1 MEVFSSVINDNFFKD
16 YFNVQTQEDIN
27 NLIKD
32 GELKSP
38 ELKLMIY
45 DFFLNQNKNNEDFF
59 IINDE
64 TLKKTIKE
72 YFIVLFDKEINDILI
87 NKYYEKTKINT
98 STDAKVNYFKEY
110 LNVKKSLPYYE
121 QYKKI
126 LKSDKICDEIIN
138 YVNERVINN
147 TPSSKEDEN
156 NKNNDKSSFL
166 ISPVASLRENK
177 KLFKDLI
184 IEYFNKMKNE

>member
-32 GELKSP
+32 DELKSP
-38 ELKLMIY
+38 ELKLLIY
-45 DFFLNQNKNNEDFF
+45 DFFLNQNKNNDDFF

-72 YFIVLFDKEINDILI
+72 YFIVLFDKEINDILVD
-87 NKYYEKTKINT
+87 KYYEKTKINT

-121 QYKKI
+121 RYKKI

-138 YVNERVINN
+138 SVN
-147 TPSSKEDEN
+147 
-156 NKNNDKSSFL
+156 
-166 ISPVASLRENK
+166 ENK

-184 IEYFNKMKNE
+184 IEYFNKMKNEKIN

>member
-45 DFFLNQNKNNEDFF
+45 DFFLNQNKNNADFF

-72 YFIVLFDKEINDILI
+72 YFIVLFDKEINNILVD
-87 NKYYEKTKINT
+87 KYYEKTKINT

-110 LNVKKSLPYYE
+110 LNIKNSLSYYE

-126 LKSDKICDEIIN
+126 LKSDKLSDEIIN
-138 YVNERVINN
+138 
-147 TPSSKEDEN
+147 SA
-156 NKNNDKSSFL
+156 NK
-166 ISPVASLRENK
+166 NK

-184 IEYFNKMKNE
+184 IEYFNKMKTEQFK

>member
-1 MEVFSSVINDNFFKD
+1 MEIFSSVINDNFFKD
-16 YFNVQTQEDIN
+16 YFNVQTQGDIN

-45 DFFLNQNKNNEDFF
+45 DFFLNQNKNNADFF

-72 YFIVLFDKEINDILI
+72 YFIVLFDKEINNILVD
-87 NKYYEKTKINT
+87 KYYEKTKINT

-110 LNVKKSLPYYE
+110 LNVKNSLSYYE

-126 LKSDKICDEIIN
+126 LKSDKLSDEIIN
-138 YVNERVINN
+138 SVN
-147 TPSSKEDEN
+147 K
-156 NKNNDKSSFL
+156 
-166 ISPVASLRENK
+166 NK

-184 IEYFNKMKNE
+184 IEYFNKMINE

>member
-16 YFNVQTQEDIN
+16 YFNIQTQEDIN

-45 DFFLNQNKNNEDFF
+45 DFFFNHNKNNDDFF

-72 YFIVLFDKEINDILI
+72 QLFLSIK
-87 NKYYEKTKINT
+87 
-98 STDAKVNYFKEY
+98 
-110 LNVKKSLPYYE
+110 
-121 QYKKI
+121 
-126 LKSDKICDEIIN
+126 
-138 YVNERVINN
+138 
-147 TPSSKEDEN
+147 
-156 NKNNDKSSFL
+156 
-166 ISPVASLRENK
+166 
-177 KLFKDLI
+177 
-184 IEYFNKMKNE
+184 

>member
-38 ELKLMIY
+38 ELKIMIY
-45 DFFLNQNKNNEDFF
+45 DFFLNQNKNNNDFF

-72 YFIVLFDKEINDILI
+72 YFIVLFDKEINDILV

-138 YVNERVINN
+138 SINESVINN

-156 NKNNDKSSFL
+156 NK
-166 ISPVASLRENK
+166 

-184 IEYFNKMKNE
+184 TEYFNKIKNGSFN

>member
-1 MEVFSSVINDNFFKD
+1 
-16 YFNVQTQEDIN
+16 
-27 NLIKD
+27 
-32 GELKSP
+32 
-38 ELKLMIY
+38 MI
-45 DFFLNQNKNNEDFF
+45 FFLNQNKNNDDFF

-72 YFIVLFDKEINDILI
+72 YFIVLFDKEINDILVD
-87 NKYYEKTKINT
+87 KYYEKTKINT

-126 LKSDKICDEIIN
+126 LKSDKLSDEIIN
-138 YVNERVINN
+138 SVNESVINN
-147 TPSSKEDEN
+147 TLPSKEDEN

-166 ISPVASLRENK
+166 LSPVTSLHENNK